1 VQKQGQNME
10 FPNQL
15 NNHLWGIAKW
25 LRHWF
30 LISIRKGSNP
40 FTPRMNNYYD
50 KLIKKTKL
58 LNFWTFSGT
67 ELKSVFILNY
77 KFIFCF
83 YKKNLFFEYT
93 QCVSVVKN
101 IFPVLHSSI
110 NNKANIL
117 FVGTKY
123 FYIQVFSSLKS
134 KVVSQLIEG
143 KIGTFTN
150 FIIDGFKSFSST
162 KLKKNASLIFFL
174 NVSINDFLLVESK
187 KKNIPSIALIN
198 ASNNSNLID
207 FPVFL
212 NSFYFHNVYFFS
224 RLVFKYILKLL

>member
-1 VQKQGQNME
+1 ME
-10 FPNQL
+10 FPNQV
-15 NNHLWGIAKW
+15 NSNLWGIAKG

-40 FTPRMNNYYD
+40 FTPAMNKYYS

-67 ELKSVFILNY
+67 ELKSVFLINY

-83 YKKNLFFEYT
+83 YKKNLFFDYT
-93 QCVSVVKN
+93 NCVSVVKN
-101 IFPVLHSSI
+101 ILPILHSTI
-110 NNKANIL
+110 NNKANVL
-117 FVGTKY
+117 FVGTKC
-123 FYIQVFSSLKS
+123 FYAQIFLSLKS
-134 KVVSQLIEG
+134 KNISQLIEG

-150 FIIDGFKSFSST
+150 FIIEGFKFFNGT
-162 KLKKNASLIFFL
+162 KLKKNPSLIFFF
-174 NVSINDFLLVESK
+174 NISINDFLIVESK
-187 KKNIPSIALIN
+187 KKSIPSIALVN
-198 ASNNSNLID
+198 VSNNSSLID
-207 FPVFL
+207 YPIFL